1 MDYRNLRNSINVIS
15 LHLFQADD
23 GCLGSILKCGDKDYY
38 DHDDYDHGSGG
49 GGCDGG
55 GLVVVLAM
63 VVSENFRSFVPP
75 SMCLITVVGKTLCF
89 YCIH

>member
-55 GLVVVLAM
+55 GCGHGNGRGGGGNGGVLRDVVNQGVL
-63 VVSENFRSFVPP
+63 
-75 SMCLITVVGKTLCF
+75 
-89 YCIH
+89 